1 MSIGPAALGNV
12 LVQRL
17 DAVLGTTMSAASAN
31 QVSGARPD
39 AVSQPGSPEKA
50 GPSDGSARDP
60 RQGIQTGGARGDRQN
75 TVVDPKTAAALAL
88 AARGLVT
95 SSDTT
100 ASAPTTLGTTART
113 ILALLAQ
120 FPEAAPPVQ
129 GRAPLW
135 SADAQGGTQ
144 PGQAGGAGNGQPAPA
159 QPGQPAQAGQ
169 AGLQPGQP
177 GQPAPA
183 PAAPPS
189 ASAPLPA
196 ATPAAAPAAGAAADA
211 ATARPATHPGGQ
223 AGGAKGP
230 EGASHASL
238 ATGGPSARA
247 LGQALRTALQT
258 SGLFYESHLT
268 DMVFGRKNPVSLQ
281 NEPQARLTRESAAHA
296 SSQPRGRGDTANA
309 GRSGAGADAPASV
322 GTSTS
327 STPGAPVSGI
337 HQDLTVLVRQQLDVL
352 ANQTLAWQGEAWP
365 GTPMEWEVERDPYG
379 ADRESAVPTWATR
392 VKLDL
397 PRLGLVDAR
406 LNLAGDQIVLQ
417 LIAPHSAGEINDA
430 SDMLRSRLLAAGLT
444 LSNLTVS
451 VVEPRPVIPTD
462 F

>member
-1 MSIGPAALGNV
+1 MSVGPAALGNV

-17 DAVLGTTMSAASAN
+17 DAVLGTTMSAANAN

-39 AVSQPGSPEKA
+39 AVSQPGNLEKPGSA
-50 GPSDGSARDP
+50 DGSARDP

-75 TVVDPKTAAALAL
+75 TVVDAKTAAALAL

-120 FPEAAPPVQ
+120 YPEAAPAVQ

-135 SADAQGGTQ
+135 NANGA
-144 PGQAGGAGNGQPAPA
+144 PGQTAE
-159 QPGQPAQAGQ
+159 
-169 AGLQPGQP
+169 QPGQP
-177 GQPAPA
+177 GQATTAGQPPANTT
-183 PAAPPS
+183 AAQ
-189 ASAPLPA
+189 
-196 ATPAAAPAAGAAADA
+196 AAAPMTGAATTAAAAA
-211 ATARPATHPGGQ
+211 ATAAATTTAVATAKAGQPG
-223 AGGAKGP
+223 APTDAARGAD
-230 EGASHASL
+230 ATTHASL
-238 ATGGPSARA
+238 AASGPSARL
-247 LGQALRTALQT
+247 LGQALRQALQT

-268 DMVFGRKNPVSLQ
+268 DMVFGRTNPSSLQ
-281 NEPQARLTRESAAHA
+281 NEPQAKLTKDAAA
-296 SSQPRGRGDTANA
+296 QNTAAPRGRADSATA
-309 GRSGAGADAPASV
+309 GRAGGGADAPS
-322 GTSTS
+322 GTGSSATS
-327 STPGAPVSGI
+327 APGGPVAGI

-352 ANQTLAWQGEAWP
+352 ANQSLTWQGEAWP

-379 ADRESAVPTWATR
+379 GDPDSATPTWATR
-392 VKLDL
+392 LKLDL

-417 LIAPHSAGEINDA
+417 LVAPLAAGEINDA
-430 SDMLRSRLLAAGLT
+430 SDQLRSRLLAAGLT
-444 LSNLTVS
+444 LSNLAVS
-451 VVEPRPVIPTD
+451 VTDPRPVIPAD

>member
-17 DAVLGTTMSAASAN
+17 DAVLGTTMSAANAN
-31 QVSGARPD
+31 QISGARPD

-50 GPSDGSARDP
+50 GPSDGSARDT

-120 FPEAAPPVQ
+120 YPEAAPAVQ

-135 SADAQGGTQ
+135 SADAQGGQQ
-144 PGQAGGAGNGQPAPA
+144 PGGAAPGSQAGPA

-169 AGLQPGQP
+169 PGQ
-177 GQPAPA
+177 
-183 PAAPPS
+183 
-189 ASAPLPA
+189 
-196 ATPAAAPAAGAAADA
+196 PAAAPATPLPAAATSAATSAATPGATPGAPLSAAADA
-211 ATARPATHPGGQ
+211 ASAKPATHPAGQ
-223 AGGAKGP
+223 AGGAKG
-230 EGASHASL
+230 ADAVSHASL
-238 ATGGPSARA
+238 AAGGPSARA
-247 LGQALRTALQT
+247 LGQALRNALQT

-268 DMVFGRKNPVSLQ
+268 DMVFGRKNPSTLE
-281 NEPQARLTRESAAHA
+281 NEPQARLSRDTASHA
-296 SSQPRGRGDTANA
+296 NVQARGRTEAA
-309 GRSGAGADAPASV
+309 SASRSGGGAEAPASS
-322 GTSTS
+322 GGSAAS
-327 STPGAPVSGI
+327 STPGAPISGI

-352 ANQTLAWQGEAWP
+352 ANQTVNWQGEAWP
-365 GTPMEWEVERDPYG
+365 GTQMEWEVERDPYG

-417 LIAPHSAGEINDA
+417 LIAPHSASEINDS

>member
-17 DAVLGTTMSAASAN
+17 DAVLGTTMSAANAN
-31 QVSGARPD
+31 QISGARPD

-60 RQGIQTGGARGDRQN
+60 RQGIQTGGARGDRQ
-75 TVVDPKTAAALAL
+75 TAVVDPKTAAALAL

-120 FPEAAPPVQ
+120 YPEAAPAVQ

-135 SADAQGGTQ
+135 SADAQGGQQ
-144 PGQAGGAGNGQPAPA
+144 PAGAAPGGQPAST
-159 QPGQPAQAGQ
+159 QPGQPAQT
-169 AGLQPGQP
+169 GQP
-177 GQPAPA
+177 GQP
-183 PAAPPS
+183 PAAPTT
-189 ASAPLPA
+189 PLPA
-196 ATPAAAPAAGAAADA
+196 AASAPAATPGATHSATGDA
-211 ATARPATHPGGQ
+211 ANGRPAAHPAGP
-223 AGGAKGP
+223 AGGAKGA
-230 EGASHASL
+230 EAASHASL
-238 ATGGPSARA
+238 AAGGPSARA
-247 LGQALRTALQT
+247 LGQALRNALQT

-268 DMVFGRKNPVSLQ
+268 DMVFGRKNPSTLE
-281 NEPQARLTRESAAHA
+281 NEPQARLSRDTASHA
-296 SSQPRGRGDTANA
+296 NVQARGRGESVSAT
-309 GRSGAGADAPASV
+309 RSGGGADAPASS
-322 GTSTS
+322 GGSTAT
-327 STPGAPVSGI
+327 STPGAPISGI

-352 ANQTLAWQGEAWP
+352 ANQTLNWQGEAWP

-379 ADRESAVPTWATR
+379 EDRESAVPTWATR

-417 LIAPHSAGEINDA
+417 LIAPHSAAEINDS

-444 LSNLTVS
+444 LSNLTVN

>member
-17 DAVLGTTMSAASAN
+17 DAVLGTTMSAANAN
-31 QVSGARPD
+31 QISGARPD
-39 AVSQPGSPEKA
+39 AVSQPGSPEKP
-50 GPSDGSARDP
+50 GPSDGSTRDT

-75 TVVDPKTAAALAL
+75 TVVDAKTAAALAL

-120 FPEAAPPVQ
+120 YPEAAPPVQ

-135 SADAQGGTQ
+135 SADASGNQPGGAAGGQPTAGQ
-144 PGQAGGAGNGQPAPA
+144 PGQAGQPA
-159 QPGQPAQAGQ
+159 
-169 AGLQPGQP
+169 QP

-183 PAAPPS
+183 PASAQPPG
-189 ASAPLPA
+189 AATLPA
-196 ATPAAAPAAGAAADA
+196 TLPTTAAGTTDAAAAKPAGHSAGLPNGA
-211 ATARPATHPGGQ
+211 H
-223 AGGAKGP
+223 GAKGP
-230 EGASHASL
+230 DAAAHASL
-238 ATGGPSARA
+238 AAAGPSARA
-247 LGQALRTALQT
+247 LGQALRVALQT

-268 DMVFGRKNPVSLQ
+268 DMVFGRTNPSTLE
-281 NEPQARLTRESAAHA
+281 NEPQAKLAKDTAAQGNAQARGRAESAGA
-296 SSQPRGRGDTANA
+296 S
-309 GRSGAGADAPASV
+309 RSGASADTPASS
-322 GTSTS
+322 GPSGS
-327 STPGAPVSGI
+327 STPGAPISGI

-352 ANQTLAWQGEAWP
+352 ANQTLTWQGEAWP

-379 ADRESAVPTWATR
+379 ADRDSAVPTWATR
-392 VKLDL
+392 LKLDL

-406 LNLAGDQIVLQ
+406 LNLAGGQIVLQ
-417 LIAPHSAGEINDA
+417 LIAPHSAAEINDS
-430 SDMLRSRLLAAGLT
+430 SDTLRSRLLAAGLT
-444 LSNLTVS
+444 LSNLSVS
-451 VVEPRPVIPTD
+451 VVEPRPVIPAD

>member
-17 DAVLGTTMSAASAN
+17 DAVLGTTMSAANAN
-31 QVSGARPD
+31 QISGARPD

-50 GPSDGSARDP
+50 GPSDGSARDT

-120 FPEAAPPVQ
+120 YPEAAPAVQ

-135 SADAQGGTQ
+135 SADAQGGQ
-144 PGQAGGAGNGQPAPA
+144 QSGGAAPGSQAGPA
-159 QPGQPAQAGQ
+159 QPGQPAA
-169 AGLQPGQP
+169 
-177 GQPAPA
+177 APA
-183 PAAPPS
+183 T
-189 ASAPLPA
+189 PLPA
-196 ATPAAAPAAGAAADA
+196 AAATSAATSAATPGATPGAAPSAAADA
-211 ATARPATHPGGQ
+211 ASAKPATHPAGQ
-223 AGGAKGP
+223 TVGAKG
-230 EGASHASL
+230 ADAVSHASL
-238 ATGGPSARA
+238 AAGGPSARA
-247 LGQALRTALQT
+247 LGQALRNALQT

-268 DMVFGRKNPVSLQ
+268 DMVFGRKNPSTLE
-281 NEPQARLTRESAAHA
+281 NEPQARLSRDTASHA
-296 SSQPRGRGDTANA
+296 NAQARGRTEA
-309 GRSGAGADAPASV
+309 GSTSRSGGGAEAPASS
-322 GTSTS
+322 GGSAAS
-327 STPGAPVSGI
+327 STPGAPISGI

-352 ANQTLAWQGEAWP
+352 ANQTVNWQGEAWP
-365 GTPMEWEVERDPYG
+365 GTQMEWEVERDPYG

-417 LIAPHSAGEINDA
+417 LIAPHSASEINDS

>member
-17 DAVLGTTMSAASAN
+17 DAVLGTTMSAANAN
-31 QVSGARPD
+31 QISGARPD
-39 AVSQPGSPEKA
+39 AVSQPGSPEKP
-50 GPSDGSARDP
+50 GPSDGSTRDS

-120 FPEAAPPVQ
+120 YPETAPAVQ

-135 SADAQGGTQ
+135 SGDASGAQPGGAATGQATAGQ
-144 PGQAGGAGNGQPAPA
+144 PGQAA
-159 QPGQPAQAGQ
+159 
-169 AGLQPGQP
+169 QP

-183 PAAPPS
+183 PAPAQPATAANLPP
-189 ASAPLPA
+189 ALP
-196 ATPAAAPAAGAAADA
+196 TTAAGAGETAAA
-211 ATARPATHPGGQ
+211 KPAPHS
-223 AGGAKGP
+223 AGLANGAHGAKGP
-230 EGASHASL
+230 DATAHASL

-247 LGQALRTALQT
+247 LGQALRVALQT

-268 DMVFGRKNPVSLQ
+268 DMVFGRTNPSTLQ
-281 NEPQARLTRESAAHA
+281 NEPQARLAKDAAA
-296 SSQPRGRGDTANA
+296 QGNAQTRGRPETAGA
-309 GRSGAGADAPASV
+309 SRSGASADAP
-322 GTSTS
+322 S
-327 STPGAPVSGI
+327 SSGPSGSSAPGAPISGI

-352 ANQTLAWQGEAWP
+352 ANQTLTWQGEAWP

-392 VKLDL
+392 LKLDL

-417 LIAPHSAGEINDA
+417 LIAPHSASEINDS
-430 SDMLRSRLLAAGLT
+430 SDTLRSRLLAAGLT
-444 LSNLTVS
+444 LSNLSVS
-451 VVEPRPVIPTD
+451 VVEPRPVIPAD

>member
-17 DAVLGTTMSAASAN
+17 DAVLGTTMSAANAN
-31 QVSGARPD
+31 QISGARPD

-60 RQGIQTGGARGDRQN
+60 RQGIQTGGARGDRQ
-75 TVVDPKTAAALAL
+75 TAVVDPKTAAALAL

-120 FPEAAPPVQ
+120 YPEAAPAVQ

-135 SADAQGGTQ
+135 SADAQGG
-144 PGQAGGAGNGQPAPA
+144 PQAGGSAPGGQPATA
-159 QPGQPAQAGQ
+159 QSGQPAAATTTQLPASTPLPAG
-169 AGLQPGQP
+169 
-177 GQPAPA
+177 APA
-183 PAAPPS
+183 GAPPAAP
-189 ASAPLPA
+189 L
-196 ATPAAAPAAGAAADA
+196 AGTAADA
-211 ATARPATHPGGQ
+211 SAKPGAAHPAGL
-223 AGGAKGP
+223 AGGAKGA
-230 EGASHASL
+230 EATSHASL
-238 ATGGPSARA
+238 AAGGPSARA
-247 LGQALRTALQT
+247 LGQALRNALQT

-268 DMVFGRKNPVSLQ
+268 DMVFGRKNPSTLE
-281 NEPQARLTRESAAHA
+281 NEPQARMSRDTAAHA
-296 SSQPRGRGDTANA
+296 NTQARSRGEAA
-309 GRSGAGADAPASV
+309 GASRSGASAEAPSAS

-327 STPGAPVSGI
+327 TSTPGAPVSGI

-352 ANQTLAWQGEAWP
+352 ANQTLNWQGEAWP

-379 ADRESAVPTWATR
+379 EDRESAVPTWATR

-417 LIAPHSAGEINDA
+417 LIAPHSAAEINDS

-444 LSNLTVS
+444 LSNLTVN

>member
-1 MSIGPAALGNV
+1 MSVGPAALGNV

-31 QVSGARPD
+31 QVSGARAD
-39 AVSQPGSPEKA
+39 AVSQPGSLEKPGA
-50 GPSDGSARDP
+50 SDGSARDP
-60 RQGIQTGGARGDRQN
+60 RQGVQTGGARGDRQN

-120 FPEAAPPVQ
+120 FPEAAPALQ

-135 SADAQGGTQ
+135 STS
-144 PGQAGGAGNGQPAPA
+144 
-159 QPGQPAQAGQ
+159 AQAGQ
-169 AGLQPGQP
+169 PASPGPAPVALPGQP
-177 GQPAPA
+177 SAQPAAQTPPPPPGPTPTRA
-183 PAAPPS
+183 PTQQPAALS
-189 ASAPLPA
+189 GSL
-196 ATPAAAPAAGAAADA
+196 AAALNGDGSPIAAKMDRPAGHADA
-211 ATARPATHPGGQ
+211 ATTT
-223 AGGAKGP
+223 KGP
-230 EGASHASL
+230 DAVAHAAL
-238 ATGGPSARA
+238 AAGGPSARA
-247 LGQALRTALQT
+247 LGQALRQALQG

-268 DMVFGRKNPVSLQ
+268 DMVFGRATPEQLRS
-281 NEPQARLTRESAAHA
+281 EPQAILSKNAP
-296 SSQPRGRGDTANA
+296 SQEATPRPRAEAPTV
-309 GRSGAGADAPASV
+309 GRSGTDAAPGH
-322 GTSTS
+322 GTSGGSTS
-327 STPGAPVSGI
+327 AAPISGI

-352 ANQTLAWQGEAWP
+352 ANQTVSWQGEAWP

-379 ADRESAVPTWATR
+379 GDPDSAVSTWATR
-392 VKLDL
+392 LKLDL

-417 LIAPHSAGEINDA
+417 LIAPHSAAEINDS
-430 SDMLRSRLLAAGLT
+430 SDTLRSRLLAAGLT

-451 VVEPRPVIPTD
+451 VVEPRPEIPGD
-462 F
+462 I

>member
-1 MSIGPAALGNV
+1 MSVGPAALGNV

-17 DAVLGTTMSAASAN
+17 DAVLGTTMSAANAN

-39 AVSQPGSPEKA
+39 AVSQPGGPEKP
-50 GPSDGSARDP
+50 GSSDGSTRDP

-75 TVVDPKTAAALAL
+75 AVVDAKTAAALAL

-120 FPEAAPPVQ
+120 FPEAAPAVQ

-135 SADAQGGTQ
+135 NANGGSAGQT
-144 PGQAGGAGNGQPAPA
+144 PGQAPAQASPQPAPA
-159 QPGQPAQAGQ
+159 AGPGTPPGQAAAAGQPAAT
-169 AGLQPGQP
+169 
-177 GQPAPA
+177 APA
-183 PAAPPS
+183 LPPT
-189 ASAPLPA
+189 LPA
-196 ATPAAAPAAGAAADA
+196 ATATTASADA
-211 ATARPATHPGGQ
+211 AAAAKLTRPAGQ
-223 AGGAKGP
+223 ADAHAARGAD
-230 EGASHASL
+230 AAAHASL
-238 ATGGPSARA
+238 AAGGPSARL
-247 LGQALRTALQT
+247 LGQALRQALQT

-268 DMVFGRKNPVSLQ
+268 DMVFGRTNPAALQ
-281 NEPQARLTRESAAHA
+281 EEPQARLNR
-296 SSQPRGRGDTANA
+296 DTAQQNA
-309 GRSGAGADAPASV
+309 TAARNRSDAPTTARTGGGAEAASGSGSPAP
-322 GTSTS
+322 GT
-327 STPGAPVSGI
+327 PVAGI

-352 ANQTLAWQGEAWP
+352 ANQSLTWQGEAWP

-379 ADRESAVPTWATR
+379 GDPDSATPTWATR
-392 VKLDL
+392 LKLDL

-417 LIAPHSAGEINDA
+417 LVAPLAAGEINDA
-430 SDMLRSRLLAAGLT
+430 SDQLRSRLLAAGLT
-444 LSNLTVS
+444 LSNLAVS
-451 VVEPRPVIPTD
+451 VTDPRPVIPTD